1 MPFLRK
7 WQNIFQQG
15 VDFFEDKAIFRNH
28 WIISL
33 VRRIRWR
40 CIKL

>member
-15 VDFFEDKAIFRNH
+15 VDFFEDKMRPFFE
-28 WIISL
+28 IIELL
-33 VRRIRWR
+33 V
-40 CIKL
+40 

>member
-28 WIISL
+28 
-33 VRRIRWR
+33 
-40 CIKL
+40 